1 VKVLIPLEGFSAL
14 SVAGG
19 ELYDPA
25 ADRAFTESFKGQLD
39 PEIEVIEVA
48 TDINSPEFA
57 RIVAGAV
64 SKALS
69 ALR

>member
-1 VKVLIPLEGFSAL
+1 MIPLEGFSAL

-25 ADRAFTESFKGQLD
+25 ADRAFTESLKGQLD

-57 RIVAGAV
+57 RIVADAV